1 MNSYLLFKSLH
12 LIAVFS
18 WMAGLLYLPR
28 IFVYHVEN
36 KEKKEATDI
45 FEVMEKRL
53 FFYIMRPAMIFT
65 WIFGLI
71 LIYLNGIEIFSEL
84 WIQIKIVLVV
94 LLSVYNDYLGK
105 CLKSLKNSQFIAT
118 IAAMQPDI
126 MVVSA
131 YGLIIPKVLLDLPR
145 HGCVNVHASLLP
157 RWRGAAPIQ
166 RAMLA
171 GDVETGISLMK
182 MEAALDAGPIYAQA
196 SLEIDPRESAGE
208 LHDRL
213 AQLGGELLK
222 ENLSDILLEKLHP
235 SKQDEKQA
243 SYAKKIFKDDGNH
256 ARSAVSCNSLPKNA
270 SVEIDSVFQ
279 LGD

>member
-53 FFYIMRPAMIFT
+53 FFYIMLPAMIFT

-71 LIYLNGIEIFSEL
+71 LIYLNGVEILSQL

-105 CLKSLKNSQFIAT
+105 CLRSLKNNTNTRSSKFFR
-118 IAAMQPDI
+118 
-126 MVVSA
+126 
-131 YGLIIPKVLLDLPR
+131 IINEIPTVLLIFI
-145 HGCVNVHASLLP
+145 VFV
-157 RWRGAAPIQ
+157 
-166 RAMLA
+166 
-171 GDVETGISLMK
+171 V
-182 MEAALDAGPIYAQA
+182 
-196 SLEIDPRESAGE
+196 
-208 LHDRL
+208 
-213 AQLGGELLK
+213 
-222 ENLSDILLEKLHP
+222 
-235 SKQDEKQA
+235 
-243 SYAKKIFKDDGNH
+243 IFKP
-256 ARSAVSCNSLPKNA
+256 L
-270 SVEIDSVFQ
+270 
-279 LGD
+279 